1 MATAVEEA
9 ALQLAV
15 DAESRLLL
23 AAEPPAASP
32 QQPLTLAM
40 AQETKYT
47 LFLLCGLARLSGQW
61 RMLLP
66 DSLPAFRRATA
77 ALLDFVASP
86 GAGAISCAPVSAA
99 ERAAARGAAAGA
111 AAEAVLAQGWFGAAA
126 AGASTG
132 AAQRS
137 SAPAGGYAWQLA
149 DRLYSSA
156 QYALSFQLAL
166 APEVGEDEL
175 AELGPEWV
183 RPATLLALQASTGH
197 GTGALAAAACC
208 WAAGCACCGLST
220 STQAACA

>member
-1 MATAVEEA
+1 
-9 ALQLAV
+9 
-15 DAESRLLL
+15 
-23 AAEPPAASP
+23 
-32 QQPLTLAM
+32 M

-86 GAGAISCAPVSAA
+86 GAVPISCTPVSAA
-99 ERAAARGAAAGA
+99 ERAAARGAAAGG
-111 AAEAVLAQGWFGAAA
+111 AAEAALAHGWFGAAA
-126 AGASTG
+126 AGANAGAG
-132 AAQRS
+132 AAQRG

-197 GTGALAAAACC
+197 CKGAPAAAIAFWATACRCCGRPTSTHAACASWSLLLEAHPHASLPCAAAAA
-208 WAAGCACCGLST
+208 AAGGRA
-220 STQAACA
+220 